1 MADGR
6 AARRAGDRPEDVDT
20 LILTHLHFDHY
31 LNARQFPR
39 ARIVVNRRDFEFVL
53 SPANR
58 RAMPRSGFPRAVF
71 GWLVDEAMRLELV
84 EGEREVL
91 PGVRVIETGGHS
103 RTRSSSWTRRGA
115 TS

>member
-1 MADGR
+1 M
-6 AARRAGDRPEDVDT
+6 RPEDVDT

-71 GWLVDEAMRLELV
+71 GWLVDEAWDRLELV

-103 RTRSSSWTRRGA
+103 PATRSSWSTRRGP
-115 TS
+115 S